1 MNFFIFAK
9 NLGRWSRPQE
19 WASYG
24 EGRSNRVAPVG
35 PIRIFSSEFV
45 KISFFGLCLDSMNK
59 EKQVKNKKVVRR
71 VSNYLFEHKS
81 LFALTMGL
89 ACLMTLLAVSVPTV
103 IQKVLDAIF
112 NNNEQNLFTL
122 IRGICLIASLFFFKE
137 VLNCL
142 RIRANNKLEQKVI
155 LKLRKDLHEKLLN
168 LPISFF
174 DKRKSGDIAS
184 RVVEDVQNVERAILD
199 GTEQGI
205 IAILTLI
212 GVTTMMFIQEPIL
225 AILVFLPLPILV
237 IMAFRYSKISKK
249 NWKAV
254 RETSGELN
262 SLLVEDIQGNRL
274 IHAFALMKREIKR
287 FEVISLELEKRSLKA
302 MYKWSIQGPSAS
314 FTSSLGILAVVGMG
328 AYLLQTDPSFS
339 KGQFFAFLLYA
350 NMFYEPVRQLV
361 SINNLVSAGKASGE
375 RVFEVLDTPVEIKN
389 PDFPLSFPKE
399 NHTIRFVDVSFG
411 YDRRSKILQNLN
423 FIIPHGTTVALV
435 GPTGSG
441 KSTIANL
448 LLRYYDLRGGKISI
462 GETDLR
468 NLNLDCL
475 RKNIGH
481 VSQDPFLFDATIKD
495 NLLLASPSGTDSQIK
510 HALSVAKAF
519 EFVNKLPDGWN
530 TLIGE
535 RGVRLSMG
543 EKQRLTLARAILK
556 SPPIVVLDEAT
567 SSVDVET
574 EREIQIALSGL
585 TSNRTTLIIAHR
597 LSTIRDAD
605 QIIFLENGKI
615 IEQGS
620 HDSLMQ
626 VSGKYFSFCNYQEN
640 FLQSNSC

>member
-1 MNFFIFAK
+1 
-9 NLGRWSRPQE
+9 
-19 WASYG
+19 
-24 EGRSNRVAPVG
+24 
-35 PIRIFSSEFV
+35 
-45 KISFFGLCLDSMNK
+45 MNK

-112 NNNEQNLFTL
+112 NNNEQNLSTL

-142 RIRANNKLEQKVI
+142 RIRVNNKLEQKVI

-225 AILVFLPLPILV
+225 AILVFLPLPILI

-411 YDRRSKILQNLN
+411 YEQRSEILQNLN

-448 LLRYYDLRGGKISI
+448 LLRYYDLNGGKISI

-468 NLNLDCL
+468 SLNLDCL
-475 RKNIGH
+475 RGNIGH
-481 VSQDPFLFDATIKD
+481 VSQDPFLFDSTIKD

-530 TLIGE
+530 TFIGE

-574 EREIQIALSGL
+574 EREIQTALSGL

-626 VSGKYFSFCNYQEN
+626 VSGKYFSFYNYQEN